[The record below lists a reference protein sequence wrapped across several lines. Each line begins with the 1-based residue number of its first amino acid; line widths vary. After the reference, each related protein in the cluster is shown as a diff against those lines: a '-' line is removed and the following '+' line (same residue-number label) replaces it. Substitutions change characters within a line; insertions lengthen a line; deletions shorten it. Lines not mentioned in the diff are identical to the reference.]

1 MSFAMVDSEHSVPS
15 SPDGRTRRFN
25 AVSLQDRLDAD
36 MRGSLVDYLGS
47 DILEDCKEMARLR
60 KTSKDAFPH
69 IECAIAECLLKNQ
82 RDSLGLAVPPEVHR
96 ALFDEL
102 VLCAQQRGIS
112 KEKVFDHTL
121 ELRGSDFSSERMTVT
136 ERAIDMVNGVECG
149 GYPYEAPMHYHHI
162 VRLTA
167 IPMIAARMVRFNL
180 AFSPI
185 RMPAMGLS
193 VISNFK
199 ALECL
204 KLQNHREIRFD
215 FLDNASFTTTLKHL
229 DVTLTSFS
237 EADLL
242 RLAPYNNLET
252 LKMES
257 CRNVSG
263 ENLEYLSCKHKLST
277 LNLDNTHNLSH
288 AGFTCLS
295 SFDALVTLH
304 LRDCRV
310 SEEAFNNL
318 SLFASKDTLEHMDL
332 GMCLS
337 FTDANLRLLSE
348 FTRLSYLALEECTK
362 LTGEGFRRLGQEKVF
377 PSLKDLDLSNCPNL
391 SRHNLSRLLRDF
403 QYLQRVNLVFCK
415 GVDEEN
421 LKQLSRFEDLESL
434 EIGYKA
440 TKSGIPN
447 KISGRAFP
455 TFAAMGQLRE
465 LVLTHCGCLEPT
477 LTVLQGFSA
486 LEVLRLRHCEN
497 VTAKGMQGCA
507 CQNTLRKFTLDKNV
521 GFDEE
526 SMSVLAEF
534 TELTNV
540 GLIDCTGI
548 KEDGFLCL
556 KDFKSRKKIK
566 SFYVSG
572 NTQFTDEALSHL
584 KDFPML
590 TDLILRSCTGLTGDG
605 FEKFESS
612 SALYF
617 LDLQG
622 SSNFAEKS
630 LEHLAKFTGLI
641 NLNLAQCK
649 AVTGE
654 GFQHFHAP
662 YTIMKYLSL
671 SDTAFSE
678 ENLEFLARFTSL
690 HSLSLRNC
698 VGVTGMGF
706 LKFGE
711 SHELMS
717 LDVTRTGVVEAAE
730 EIIRI
735 RFPYRNYGRF

>member
-1 MSFAMVDSEHSVPS
+1 MSFVMVESEDNVPS
-15 SPDGRTRRFN
+15 LPEGRTRRLN
-25 AVSLQDRLDAD
+25 TLSLQDQLDAD
-36 MRGSLVDYLGS
+36 MRGSLAGYLGS
-47 DILEDCKEMARLR
+47 DILEDCKELARLR
-60 KTSKDAFPH
+60 KASKDAFPY

-102 VLCAQQRGIS
+102 VLCARQRGIS

-136 ERAIDMVNGVECG
+136 ERAIDMVNGVKC
-149 GYPYEAPMHYHHI
+149 
-162 VRLTA
+162 
-167 IPMIAARMVRFNL
+167 
-180 AFSPI
+180 
-185 RMPAMGLS
+185 GLS

-252 LKMES
+252 LKMDS
-257 CRNVSG
+257 CRNVFG
-263 ENLEYLSCKHKLST
+263 ENLKYLSCKDKLST
-277 LNLDNTHNLSH
+277 LNLGFIDNFGD
-288 AGFTCLS
+288 AGFACLS
-295 SFDALVTLH
+295 SFDALVS
-304 LRDCRV
+304 LRLRGLEV

-318 SLFASKDTLEHMDL
+318 SSFASKDTLEHMDMS
-332 GMCLS
+332 MCPS
-337 FTDANLRLLSE
+337 FTDANLRVLSE
-348 FTRLSYLALEECTK
+348 FTCLSYLALEECAK
-362 LTGEGFRRLGQEKVF
+362 VTGEGFHRLEQEKAF
-377 PSLKDLDLSNCPNL
+377 SSLKELDLSNCPNL
-391 SRHNLSRLLRDF
+391 SRDNLRRLLNDF
-403 QYLQRVNLVFCK
+403 QHLRKVDIVCCK
-415 GVDEEN
+415 SVDEEN
-421 LKQLSRFEDLESL
+421 LKQLSRFGDLESL
-434 EIGYKA
+434 KLGYKA
-440 TKSGIPN
+440 TKNGIPN

-455 TFAAMGQLRE
+455 TFAAMGKLRE

-486 LEVLRLRHCEN
+486 LEVLRLPHCEN
-497 VTAKGMQGCA
+497 VTAKGLQGCA
-507 CQNTLRKFTLDKNV
+507 FQNTLRIFYLNNNV

-534 TELTNV
+534 TELTSVSLN
-540 GLIDCTGI
+540 DCTGI

-556 KDFKSRKKIK
+556 KDFKSRKTIK
-566 SFYVSG
+566 NFSVCR
-572 NTQFTDEALSHL
+572 NTQFTDKALSHL

-590 TDLILRSCTGLTGDG
+590 TDLYLRSCTGLTGDG
-605 FEKFESS
+605 FEEFESS
-612 SALYF
+612 SALF
-617 LDLQG
+617 TLDLDG

-630 LEHLAKFTGLI
+630 LQHLAKFTGLVD
-641 NLNLAQCK
+641 LNLTQCK
-649 AVTGE
+649 AVTGG
-654 GFQHFHAP
+654 GFRHFHAP
-662 YTIMKYLSL
+662 YTTMKRLFLSE
-671 SDTAFSE
+671 TAFPE
-678 ENLEFLARFTSL
+678 ENLKFLARFTSL

-706 LKFGE
+706 LEFDE
-711 SHELMS
+711 SHVMTY
-717 LDVTRTGVVEAAE
+717 LDVTHTGVVDLAE

-735 RFPYRNYGRF
+735 KFPCLPYIGF